1 MKLTDRPVGD
11 PGNLRRRGNGSRRE
25 IRRRLV
31 ERKRLATFL
40 VFVVVIMAQSAQS
53 SAEEH
58 DDPSGV
64 TNVVKLDEPDL
75 RESSGLAV
83 SNRGEPR
90 FWTHNDSGKHGKLY
104 AFDRRGERTGVTE
117 FKSAKMNDWE
127 DVASFVDQ
135 GVPRLLVADCGDNK
149 SERSH
154 IRLYLLDE
162 PNPDKKTTTKDSE
175 MQTIEV
181 TYPDGPRDCEA
192 VGVDVERGLIV
203 LISKTKLPLCGV
215 YTLPLPRRS
224 ESQDDIKAKLTR
236 VTTLPIPMITALDI
250 NPRTG
255 DLWIVSYFHTFCFRC
270 TSRDM
275 SIRRQLSVMPESYEL
290 PRWKQIEAVAIDAED
305 NLWVTSEGKETP
317 MGMLSPEALAARQL
331 R

>member
-1 MKLTDRPVGD
+1 MKRTERPVEVQQEGSW
-11 PGNLRRRGNGSRRE
+11 RRGRRWLA
-25 IRRRLV
+25 RSLV
-31 ERKRLATFL
+31 TVL
-40 VFVVVIMAQSAQS
+40 VVMAQSAHS
-53 SAEEH
+53 SAEDD

-64 TNVVKLDEPDL
+64 TNIVRLDESDL

-83 SNRGEPR
+83 SNRVESR
-90 FWTHNDSGKHGKLY
+90 LWTHNDSGKQGKLY
-104 AFDRRGERTGVTE
+104 AFDRSGELTGLTE

-127 DVASFVDQ
+127 DVASFVDE
-135 GVPRLLVADCGDNK
+135 GVPRLLVADSGDNK

-154 IRLYLLDE
+154 IRLYLMDE
-162 PNPDKKTTTKDSE
+162 PNPDKKTTTKDKE
-175 MQTIEV
+175 TQAIKV

-215 YTLPLPRRS
+215 YTIPLPRRS
-224 ESQDDIKAKLTR
+224 EDQDDYEAKLTR
-236 VTTLPIPMITALDI
+236 EGTLPIPMITALDI

-255 DLWIVSYFHTFCFRC
+255 DIWIVSYFHTFCFRC
-270 TSRDM
+270 SSRDM
-275 SIRRQLSVMPESYEL
+275 SIHRQLSVMPECYEL

-305 NLWVTSEGKETP
+305 NLWVTSEGKNPP
-317 MGMLSPEALAARQL
+317 MGMMTPEALASRRL